1 MQITLNH
8 EEIVAALEAHAR
20 KLINIAPGNT
30 LQIELKAGR
39 GENGYSATLDIV
51 PDTVVSIQT
60 AQPTPRVAQRV
71 EETKPAVVQEV
82 AQKVV
87 DEPVGVEAEPEL
99 PDDDDAMVDEFIND
113 NQKRTSLFARDTQ

>member
-51 PDTVVSIQT
+51 PDTVVSIQSAQT
-60 AQPTPRVAQRV
+60 ATKSAQPV
-71 EETKPAVVQEV
+71 EEVKTAAVREV

-113 NQKRTSLFARDTQ
+113 NQKRTSLFAREPQ

>member
-51 PDTVVSIQT
+51 PVTSVPSQP
-60 AQPTPRVAQRV
+60 AQVIAEPTKRGVAI
-71 EETKPAVVQEV
+71 QEV
-82 AQKVV
+82 AQPVV

>member
-8 EEIVAALEAHAR
+8 EELLQAIESHAR

-51 PDTVVSIQT
+51 PITSVPSQP
-60 AQPTPRVAQRV
+60 AQVIA
-71 EETKPAVVQEV
+71 EPAKSAVIEPVPEV
-82 AQKVV
+82 AKPVA
-87 DEPVGVEAEPEL
+87 DEPVGVETEPEL

>member
-51 PDTVVSIQT
+51 PVTSAPSQP
-60 AQPTPRVAQRV
+60 AQVIAEP
-71 EETKPAVVQEV
+71 TKPVVAAPVQEV
-82 AQKVV
+82 AQPVV
-87 DEPVGVEAEPEL
+87 DEPAGVEAEPEL

>member
-20 KLINIAPGNT
+20 KLINIASGNT

-51 PDTVVSIQT
+51 PDTVVP
-60 AQPTPRVAQRV
+60 AKPTTPIKRAV
-71 EETKPAVVQEV
+71 EPVVETTPEV
-82 AQKVV
+82 AQEVV
-87 DEPVGVEAEPEL
+87 DEPVGVEAEPE
-99 PDDDDAMVDEFIND
+99 PEVSDEDDEAFVDDYMSD
-113 NQKRTSLFARDTQ
+113 NQKRTSLFAK